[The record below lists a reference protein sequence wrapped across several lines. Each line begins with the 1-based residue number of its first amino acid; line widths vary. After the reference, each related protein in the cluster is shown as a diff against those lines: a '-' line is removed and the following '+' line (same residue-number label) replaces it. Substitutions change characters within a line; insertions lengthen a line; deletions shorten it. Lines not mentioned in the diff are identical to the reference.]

1 MRRITERSELSRLQ
15 GLGGYVVNV
24 RGSRARIHRV
34 SCATVRLMNPDRRG
48 GVYHSQSLKEIVGW
62 LDNESMASSPC
73 RICLS
78 ILTYRPKPEKLI
90 NHIE

>member
-1 MRRITERSELSRLQ
+1 M
-15 GLGGYVVNV
+15 VNV

-48 GVYHSQSLKEIVGW
+48 GVYHSRSLKEIVGW
-62 LDNESMASSPC
+62 MDNESMTSSPC

-78 ILTYRPKPEKLI
+78 ILTYRPKPEKLTK
-90 NHIE
+90 HVE